1 MVAGGHATLSN
12 VTSEAITLAHIQRA
26 RQRVA
31 ACVRRTPQV
40 ISSTLS
46 TALKTNVYCKLELF
60 QKTGSF
66 KVRGVFNKILS
77 LPPEARSAG
86 VVAVSGGN
94 HALAVAYAA
103 RALDLKAVILM
114 PEGTPAN
121 YVDAARGYEAD
132 VEFAGSAGEAFA
144 EVESLQRAGWHFLHP
159 FDDLE
164 IMAGQGTLGLE
175 ILDDTPQ
182 VTDVIV
188 SIGGGG
194 MMTGVATAI
203 KALKPAVRIWGVET
217 EGADSMAQSLAAGE
231 IVTLPAATSIAR
243 ALGALAPSEVTFTAA
258 RHLLESVT
266 VVSDAE
272 ALDSTR
278 FLLERMKVLAEP
290 AAACALAAA
299 DRLRRQFTGDRHV
312 VLLLGGGNIAA
323 DQLGLDLSPPVETEA
338 PAAG

>member
-1 MVAGGHATLSN
+1 MHP
-12 VTSEAITLAHIQRA
+12 EAITLAQIQRA
-26 RQRVA
+26 RQRVG

-46 TALKTNVYCKLELF
+46 AALKTNVYCKLELF

-77 LPPEARSAG
+77 LPPETRSAG
-86 VVAVSGGN
+86 LVAVSGGN

-114 PEGTPAN
+114 PEGTPQH
-121 YVDAARGYEAD
+121 YVEAARGYDAD
-132 VEFAGSAGEAFA
+132 VEFAATAAEAFA
-144 EVESLQRAGWHFLHP
+144 EVESLQRAGWQFLHP
-159 FDDLE
+159 FDDAE

-194 MMTGVATAI
+194 LMTGVATAI
-203 KALKPAVRIWGVET
+203 KTLKPAVRIWGVET
-217 EGADSMAQSLAAGE
+217 EGADAMARSLAAGE
-231 IVTLPAATSIAR
+231 IVTLGAATSIAR
-243 ALGALAPSEVTFTAA
+243 ALGALAPSAA
-258 RHLLESVT
+258 TLAAAQRLLESVT

-272 ALDSTR
+272 ALDATR

-290 AAACALAAA
+290 AAACTLACAE
-299 DRLRRQFTGDRHV
+299 RLRRQFTGDRHV
-312 VLLLGGGNIAA
+312 VLLLGGGNLAA
-323 DQLGLDLSPPVETEA
+323 EQLGLLA
-338 PAAG
+338 PAAGAAAPLAG